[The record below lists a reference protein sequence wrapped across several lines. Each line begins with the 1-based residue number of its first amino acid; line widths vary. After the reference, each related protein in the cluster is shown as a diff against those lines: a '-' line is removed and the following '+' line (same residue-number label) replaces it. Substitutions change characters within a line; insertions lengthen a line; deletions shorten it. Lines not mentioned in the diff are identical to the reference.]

1 MKRLSVIV
9 LAAAGAALLAAPA
22 QGSPCDKHI
31 HIHTGEGIHICMD
44 RPI

>member
-1 MKRLSVIV
+1 MKKLSVIG
-9 LAAAGAALLAAPA
+9 LLFAGAVALATPA
-22 QGSPCDKHI
+22 QAAPCDKHI